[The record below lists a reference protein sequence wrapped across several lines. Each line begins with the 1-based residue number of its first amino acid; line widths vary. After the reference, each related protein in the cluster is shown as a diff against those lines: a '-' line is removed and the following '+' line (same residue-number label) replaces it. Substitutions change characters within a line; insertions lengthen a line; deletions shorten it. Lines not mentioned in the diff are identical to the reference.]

1 MEFDDVI
8 RRVGEF
14 GRIQLRTAIF
24 SGLVTMSTAMQM
36 MVTVFMQQLPARRCT
51 IPDLANDTFE
61 IQGTW
66 HQYLINQTIPV
77 DENGEYEGCL
87 WRSGNDS
94 GNGSVLPCKVWV
106 YDTSVFPRTF
116 PTEFGLF
123 CDSSLLINMVNVVYL
138 AGVALGATVG
148 GLAADYIGRK
158 WVSFIAC
165 LIHGVGGLGA
175 AFSPN
180 YGTYVAF
187 RFVVGSCQGILNSSV
202 VVLIME
208 FVSPRR
214 RLVSVCTLA
223 MSWGIGMVL
232 TTPVAYL
239 IRDWRYL
246 QLAVALPPFLYLG
259 FWRVI
264 PESPRWLLSRGRYA
278 EAEDIVKWA
287 ARVNKKAI
295 PEVDQLFNEHSL
307 QIIPSLSPLKIFH
320 APRLMART
328 AVIICCWITVAISW
342 YGLTL
347 NQGSLDGDIFIN
359 AFVLSVID
367 IIAKAS
373 MFIINI
379 FGRRKTFCAGMMISA
394 LSMLTTIPVHFF
406 ADRESPSTST
416 TFTALYTI
424 GKMGVSGNF
433 NLLFMWNGEFYPTG
447 LRSFGLG
454 LGCTFG
460 RVAAIVSPVVMD
472 RLGDHPVLGNTV
484 PLILFGCMA
493 LFCALSG
500 LYLPETAHK
509 HLPETL
515 EDAQNFGVKRRKN
528 GINQNSNENTPSTF
542 EMVS

>member
-1 MEFDDVI
+1 MEFDDVV

-14 GRIQLRTAIF
+14 GRIQLRTTIF

-36 MVTVFMQQLPARRCT
+36 MVTVFMQQLPTYRCA
-51 IPDLANDTFE
+51 IPDLANDTFG

-66 HQYLINQTIPV
+66 HQHLINQTIPV

-94 GNGSVLPCKVWV
+94 GNGSVLPCKDWV

-138 AGVALGATVG
+138 AGVAVGAIVG

-180 YGTYVAF
+180 YGAYVAF
-187 RFVVGSCQGILNSSV
+187 RFFVGSCHGILNNSV
-202 VVLIME
+202 VVLKILG
-208 FVSPRR
+208 S
-214 RLVSVCTLA
+214 
-223 MSWGIGMVL
+223 IL
-232 TTPVAYL
+232 TS
-239 IRDWRYL
+239 
-246 QLAVALPPFLYLG
+246 
-259 FWRVI
+259 RVI

-307 QIIPSLSPLKIFH
+307 QITPSLSPLKIFH

-328 AVIICCWITVAISW
+328 AVMIFGWITVAISW

-359 AFVLSVID
+359 ALVLSVID
-367 IIAKAS
+367 LIAYAS
-373 MFIINI
+373 MFIINK
-379 FGRRKTFCAGMMISA
+379 FGRRKTYCAGMMISA

-406 ADRESPSTST
+406 ADRESPSTRT
-416 TFTALYTI
+416 AFTALYTI
-424 GKMGVSGNF
+424 GKLGVSGNF
-433 NLLFMWNGEFYPTG
+433 SLLFMWNGEFYPTA
-447 LRSFGLG
+447 LRNFGLG

-472 RLGDHPVLGNTV
+472 LLGEHPVLGNTV

-500 LYLPETAHK
+500 IYLPETAHK

-515 EDAQNFGVKRRKN
+515 EDAQNFGVKRRKS
-528 GINQNSNENTPSTF
+528 GINQDSNENAPSTF

>member
-8 RRVGEF
+8 RCVGEF
-14 GRIQLRTAIF
+14 GRIQLRTTIF

-36 MVTVFMQQLPARRCT
+36 MVTVFMQQLPAHRCA
-51 IPDLANDTFE
+51 IPGLANDTFG

-66 HQYLINQTIPV
+66 HQHLINQTIPV
-77 DENGEYEGCL
+77 DENGKYEGCL

-94 GNGSVLPCKVWV
+94 GNGSVLPCKDWV

-138 AGVALGATVG
+138 AGVALGAIVG

-214 RLVSVCTLA
+214 RMVSVCTLA

-232 TTPVAYL
+232 TTPLAYL

-259 FWRVI
+259 FWR
-264 PESPRWLLSRGRYA
+264 
-278 EAEDIVKWA
+278 
-287 ARVNKKAI
+287 
-295 PEVDQLFNEHSL
+295 
-307 QIIPSLSPLKIFH
+307 
-320 APRLMART
+320 
-328 AVIICCWITVAISW
+328 ITVAISW

-373 MFIINI
+373 MFIINR

-394 LSMLTTIPVHFF
+394 LSMLTTVPVHFF
-406 ADRESPSTST
+406 ADRESPSTRT
-416 TFTALYTI
+416 AFTALYTI
-424 GKMGVSGNF
+424 GKMGFSGNF
-433 NLLFMWNGEFYPTG
+433 NLLFMWNGEFYPTA
-447 LRSFGLG
+447 LRNFGLG

-472 RLGDHPVLGNTV
+472 RLGEHPVLGNTV

-500 LYLPETAHK
+500 LYLPETTHK

-515 EDAQNFGVKRRKN
+515 EDAQNFGVKRRKD
-528 GINQNSNENTPSTF
+528 GINQESNENAPSTF